1 IPGRVARRAG
11 TRPRYS
17 RTRCSKQRSVRND
30 FFLHSIRDVAP
41 REAASLRHFGITRS
55 HEQIE
60 MIGRH
65 DLPLGETGNVD
76 DAAEPEV
83 RVPLQMVNEILTREV
98 FFRCRAL
105 DHILVTQ
112 VPMHIDLSRHDRFTS
127 QVDVSRTCGHR
138 NLALPS
144 DRGELV
150 ILDNKVGRAA
160 YLSTVRSRISYADGV
175 KNSVDC
181 PVFISIR

>member
-1 IPGRVARRAG
+1 
-11 TRPRYS
+11 
-17 RTRCSKQRSVRND
+17 
-30 FFLHSIRDVAP
+30 
-41 REAASLRHFGITRS
+41 
-55 HEQIE
+55 
-60 MIGRH
+60 
-65 DLPLGETGNVD
+65 
-76 DAAEPEV
+76 
-83 RVPLQMVNEILTREV
+83 MVNEILTREV

-150 ILDNKVGRAA
+150 ILDNKGGVFDGRAAVARDEHRSFENGRVARSRLASHRRRTSCCRCQQERRDEEMSERFGNHRTCTFTILDCGRYAGIHTVGRAA
-160 YLSTVRSRISYADGV
+160 VLSTVRSRISYADGV